1 MRAAR
6 SAASDSRAEVK
17 DTVAY
22 SNTSTF
28 ALALVFATTLSLP
41 AIARAQQEQP
51 PAPLPPAP
59 RPATPRAPL
68 GVDIFGGAGISWP
81 AANDS
86 FKALDLNEFPLEY
99 GGGVRITNLWRYLFG
114 QVAVNFWSDS
124 GERAEVDSEGN
135 AFPLGI
141 PLDVEATYI
150 DATIGWKW
158 PTLRRDGSVA
168 AWTYAGAGA
177 GVTMYSESSPFAEP
191 GDDIDETKVSY
202 NFVAGGEFPI
212 TRQLAI
218 TFEGRYRYVPGLLGE
233 GGVSQALGEET
244 FGGFGINGGIRIG
257 FGGGPAPVTRK
268 PATDTP
274 ASATTPPPPGV
285 TPGQPA
291 TAGTAAYVLIEA
303 PVFLLPDRARTP
315 LRVLAPGT
323 SLRIVEENKEWYR
336 VQFGDP
342 QFGPR
347 IGWIERKFVQI
358 GKS

>member
-6 SAASDSRAEVK
+6 SAASDSGAEMIS
-17 DTVAY
+17 TVTH
-22 SNTSTF
+22 SNTF
-28 ALALVFATTLSLP
+28 ALALALTFAATLSLP
-41 AIARAQQEQP
+41 ATATAQQDQP
-51 PAPLPPAP
+51 PLPPPAAQ
-59 RPATPRAPL
+59 RPPTPRAPL
-68 GVDIFGGAGISWP
+68 GFDIFGGAGISWP

-86 FKALDLNEFPLEY
+86 FKALELNELPLEY
-99 GGGVRITNLWRYLFG
+99 GGGVRITNLWRYLFA
-114 QVAVNFWSDS
+114 QVAVNRWSDS
-124 GERAEVDSEGN
+124 GERAFVDSEGN

-141 PLDVEATYI
+141 PLDVEATYV

-177 GVTMYSESSPFAEP
+177 GVTMYSESSPFAEA
-191 GDDIDETKVSY
+191 GDDIDQSKVSY

-233 GGVSQALGEET
+233 GGVSEALGEET
-244 FGGFGINGGIRIG
+244 FGGFGIGGGVRIG
-257 FGGGPAPVTRK
+257 FGGGPAPVTRR
-268 PATDTP
+268 PGIDTP
-274 ASATTPPPPGV
+274 ASSTTPPSPGTSPV
-285 TPGQPA
+285 QPA
-291 TAGTAAYVLIEA
+291 TAGTAGVVLNEA
-303 PVFLLPDRARTP
+303 PVFLLPDRNRTP

-336 VQFGDP
+336 VQFSDP

>member
-1 MRAAR
+1 MRAVR
-6 SAASDSRAEVK
+6 SAASDSGAEVTNTVTHSNAFALTLAL
-17 DTVAY
+17 TVA
-22 SNTSTF
+22 S
-28 ALALVFATTLSLP
+28 TLSLP
-41 AIARAQQEQP
+41 VGAMAQQEQP
-51 PAPLPPAP
+51 PPPPPATP
-59 RPATPRAPL
+59 RAATPRAPL
-68 GVDIFGGAGISWP
+68 GVDIFGSAGIGWP

-86 FKALDLNEFPLEY
+86 FKALDLNELPLEY
-99 GGGVRITNLWRYLFG
+99 GGGVRATNLWRYLFA
-114 QVAVNFWSDS
+114 QVAVNRWSDS
-124 GERAEVDSEGN
+124 GERAFVDSEGT

-141 PLDVEATYI
+141 PLDVEATYV

-158 PTLRRDGSVA
+158 PTMRRDGSVA

-191 GDDIDETKVSY
+191 GDDIDESKVTY

-233 GGVSQALGEET
+233 SGVSEALGEET
-244 FGGFGINGGIRIG
+244 FGGFGIGGGVRIG
-257 FGGGPAPVTRK
+257 FGGGPAPVTRPSTTD
-268 PATDTP
+268 PA
-274 ASATTPPPPGV
+274 ASPIAPPSPGTIPV
-285 TPGQPA
+285 QPSA
-291 TAGTAAYVLIEA
+291 FTAAYVLNEA
-303 PVFLLPDRARTP
+303 PVFLLPDRTRTP

-336 VQFGDP
+336 VQFSDP